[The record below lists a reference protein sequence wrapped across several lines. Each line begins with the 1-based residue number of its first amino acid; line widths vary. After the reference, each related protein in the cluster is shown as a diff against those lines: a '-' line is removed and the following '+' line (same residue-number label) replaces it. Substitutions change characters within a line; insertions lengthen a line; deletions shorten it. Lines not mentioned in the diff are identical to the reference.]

1 MRDELF
7 LVGRILFVLVFLTS
21 GIGHFTN
28 TEASAQYAAYKKVP
42 AAREM
47 VLLSGAVMLAGSVG
61 VALGI
66 WMDLA
71 ALALAVFVLAAAFA
85 MHRYWEES
93 DGQTLVVERAQFM
106 KNVAIGGGA
115 LIIVAVSANAP
126 YTITDGLF

>member
-7 LVGRILFVLVFLTS
+7 LIGRILFVLVFLTN
-21 GIGHFTN
+21 GIGHFTH

-47 VLLSGAVMLAGSVG
+47 VLLSGAVMLAGTVG
-61 VALGI
+61 IVLGI

-93 DGQTLVVERAQFM
+93 DPQTLVVERAQFM
-106 KNVAIGGGA
+106 KNVSIAGGA

-126 YTITDGLF
+126 YTLTDGLF

>member
-7 LVGRILFVLVFLTS
+7 LVGRILFVLVFLTN
-21 GIGHFTN
+21 GIGHFTH

-42 AAREM
+42 AAREL
-47 VLLSGAVMLAGSVG
+47 VLLSGVVMLAGTVG

-93 DGQTLVVERAQFM
+93 DPQTMVVERAQFM
-106 KNVAIGGGA
+106 KNVSIAGGA
-115 LIIVAVSANAP
+115 LIIVAVAANAP

>member
-7 LVGRILFVLVFLTS
+7 LAGRILFVLVFLTN
-21 GIGHFTN
+21 GIAHFTN
-28 TEASAQYAAYKKVP
+28 TEASAQYAAYKRVP

-47 VLLSGAVMLAGSVG
+47 VLLSGAVMLAGTVG

-85 MHRYWEES
+85 MHRYWDES
-93 DGQTLVVERAQFM
+93 DPQTMVVERAQFM
-106 KNVAIGGGA
+106 KNISIAGGA
-115 LIIVAVSANAP
+115 LIIVAVAENAP